1 MLTQLNEDINN
12 SPINIR
18 TDYKASEQDNP
29 LVYANIY
36 HLSPTA
42 LRKELID
49 HQQAMKAM
57 TEIKSVKETI
67 LQRDDSVGLRLFKIN
82 TA

>member
-1 MLTQLNEDINN
+1 MLTQLNEDIQN

-18 TDYKASEQDNP
+18 TDYKASEQDT
-29 LVYANIY
+29 LSVYAKIY

-49 HQQAMKAM
+49 HQQAMQAM
-57 TEIKSVKETI
+57 TEIKSVKESI
-67 LQRDDSVGLRLFKIN
+67 QQKDD
-82 TA
+82 